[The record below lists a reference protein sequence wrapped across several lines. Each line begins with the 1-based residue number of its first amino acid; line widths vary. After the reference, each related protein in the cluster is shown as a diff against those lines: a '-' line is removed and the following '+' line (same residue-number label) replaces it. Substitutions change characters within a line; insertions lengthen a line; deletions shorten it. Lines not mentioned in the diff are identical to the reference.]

1 MDEVARISILA
12 DIDTAN
18 SADPN
23 KEIWG
28 GVAHPKELLY
38 GLRMSTWLMELCP
51 DADDAL
57 RIAARGQHIRRWVHP
72 RSNYPMNRKG
82 YLTWRRELYDFHAEK
97 VAEIMRVHGADD
109 EEIERVSF
117 LLHKKNLHNDSDT
130 RTLEDAACLVFLE
143 FHIADFAAKTD
154 HDKMLGIIR
163 KTWSKMSDQGRTY
176 AMNLMLPES
185 VQVLLQKALDDD

>member
-12 DIDTAN
+12 DIDVAN

-23 KEIWG
+23 KEEWG

-57 RIAARGQHIRRWVHP
+57 RIAARGQHICRWEHP
-72 RSNYPMNRKG
+72 RSNYPMDRKG

-97 VAEIMRVHGADD
+97 VGEIMRAHGATED
-109 EEIERVSF
+109 EIERVSF
-117 LLHKKNLHNDSDT
+117 LLHKKNLHNDPDT
-130 RTLEDAACLVFLE
+130 RALEDAACLVFLE
-143 FHIADFAAKTD
+143 FYLADFAAKTD
-154 HDKMLGIIR
+154 EEKMLSIIR
-163 KTWSKMSDQGRTY
+163 KTWSKMSNQGKMH
-176 AMNLMLPES
+176 AMKLRLPDS

>member
-12 DIDTAN
+12 DIDKAN

-23 KEIWG
+23 KEEWM

-57 RIAARGQHIRRWVHP
+57 RIAARGQHICRWEHP
-72 RSNYPMNRKG
+72 RSNYPMDRKG

-97 VAEIMRVHGADD
+97 VADIMRSHKATED
-109 EEIERVSF
+109 EIERVSF
-117 LLHKKNLHNDSDT
+117 LLHKKNLHNDPDT

-154 HDKMLGIIR
+154 HEKMIGIIR
-163 KTWSKMSDQGRTY
+163 KTWSKMSDQGRMH
-176 AMNLMLPES
+176 AMNLTLPDP
-185 VQVLLQKALDDD
+185 VKVLLNEALNNA

>member
-12 DIDTAN
+12 DIDKAN

-23 KEIWG
+23 KEEWG

-38 GLRMSTWLMELCP
+38 GLRMSTWLMELSP

-57 RIAARGQHIRRWVHP
+57 RIAARGQHICRWEHP
-72 RSNYPMNRKG
+72 RSNYPMDRKG

-97 VAEIMRVHGADD
+97 VGEIMRAHGATE

-117 LLHKKNLHNDSDT
+117 LLHKKNLHNDPDT
-130 RTLEDAACLVFLE
+130 RALEDAACLVFLE
-143 FHIADFAAKTD
+143 FYLADFAEKTD
-154 HDKMLGIIR
+154 QEKMIGIIR
-163 KTWSKMSDQGRTY
+163 KTWSKMSDQGKTHAIKLR
-176 AMNLMLPES
+176 LPDS